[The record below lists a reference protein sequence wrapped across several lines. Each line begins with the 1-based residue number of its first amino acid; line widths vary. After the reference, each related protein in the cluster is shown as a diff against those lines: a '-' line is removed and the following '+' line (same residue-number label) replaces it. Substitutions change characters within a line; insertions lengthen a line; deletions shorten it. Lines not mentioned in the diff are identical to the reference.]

1 MAALLATLLFAAVSV
16 PALTDDNLSRSLAL
30 NRELSARNGIRVLEI
45 PVEIGECWGKIS
57 SCPDVELVVTY
68 ATGDLYDPP
77 VAYSLPASKGWVF
90 VGWRSEST
98 FVVRTAIPDSNIDEA
113 ERGAWQT
120 TKYTVTIGETG
131 ALYSLDAPN

>member
-68 ATGDLYDPP
+68 ATGGE
-77 VAYSLPASKGWVF
+77 SKGTHVN
-90 VGWRSEST
+90 VGWLVPLILRG
-98 FVVRTAIPDSNIDEA
+98 VVDLPMRTWFNLGDNA
-113 ERGAWQT
+113 G
-120 TKYTVTIGETG
+120 
-131 ALYSLDAPN
+131 